1 MGERKTNL
9 NSKRRLRN
17 ILLTFLVTAIFI
29 AILFVSAGNLAWFWG
44 WILAGIMIVSNLVGV
59 LLVDPRLLEERSG
72 VKSGS
77 KREDIL
83 LASIMG
89 RLGPLAIV
97 ITAGLDFRFGWS
109 GSFPSVLAVLGITF
123 YTLGVALPLWA
134 MRENRFFS
142 SVVRIQRERGHH
154 VITTGPYR
162 LVRHPGYLGSIV
174 SMLAVPFALASY
186 WALIPAV
193 ITDIVSFVRTVL
205 EDNILK
211 RELEGYSKYA
221 EKVRHRL
228 IPGIW

>member
-1 MGERKTNL
+1 MSERKTNL
-9 NSKRRLRN
+9 NSKRKLRN
-17 ILLTFLVTAIFI
+17 LLLTFLVTAIFI
-29 AILFVSAGNLAWFWG
+29 AVLFISAGNFAWFWG
-44 WILAGIMIVSNLVGV
+44 WILSGIMIVSNVVGV
-59 LLVDPRLLEERSG
+59 ILLDPELLEERTG

-77 KREDIL
+77 KRKDIL

-89 RLGPLAIV
+89 RFGPLAII
-97 ITAGLDFRFGWS
+97 ITAGLDFRFDWS
-109 GSFPSVLAVLGITF
+109 GSFPPVLAVPGIIF
-123 YTLGVALPLWA
+123 YALGVSLPLWA

-162 LVRHPGYLGSIV
+162 LVRHPGYLGSV
-174 SMLAVPFALASY
+174 VAMLAVPFALTSY

-193 ITDIVSFVRTVL
+193 ITDMVSIIRTAL

-228 IPGIW
+228 IPDIW

>member
-1 MGERKTNL
+1 MGQVVNTPNR
-9 NSKRRLRN
+9 KRRLRN
-17 ILLTFLVTAIFI
+17 ILLTFLVTTIFI
-29 AILFVSAGNLAWFWG
+29 AILFVSAGSLAWFWG
-44 WILAGIMIVSNLVGV
+44 WLLAIIMIVSNAVGV
-59 LLVDPRLLEERSG
+59 MISDPDLLEERTG

-89 RLGPLAIV
+89 RLGPLGII

-109 GSFPSVLAVLGITF
+109 EPLPPVLAILGIVF

-162 LVRHPGYLGSIV
+162 LVRHPGYLGSVV
-174 SMLAVPFALASY
+174 SMLALPFALTSY
-186 WALIPAV
+186 WAFIPAV
-193 ITDIVSFVRTVL
+193 ITDIVSFVRTGL
-205 EDNILK
+205 EDNTLK
-211 RELEGYSKYA
+211 RELEGYSQYA
-221 EKVRHRL
+221 ERIRYRL

>member
-1 MGERKTNL
+1 
-9 NSKRRLRN
+9 
-17 ILLTFLVTAIFI
+17 
-29 AILFVSAGNLAWFWG
+29 
-44 WILAGIMIVSNLVGV
+44 MIVSNVVGV
-59 LLVDPRLLEERSG
+59 LFLNPELLEERTG

-77 KREDIL
+77 KREYIL

-89 RLGPLAIV
+89 RLGPLTI
-97 ITAGLDFRFGWS
+97 IIIAGLDFRSDWS
-109 GSFPSVLAVLGITF
+109 GPFPPVLAVLGNIF
-123 YTLGVALPLWA
+123 YALGVSPPLRA

-162 LVRHPGYLGSIV
+162 LVRHPGYLGSV
-174 SMLAVPFALASY
+174 VAMLALPFALTSY

-193 ITDIVSFVRTVL
+193 ITDIVSFIRTAL

-211 RELEGYSKYA
+211 RELEGYYKYA

-228 IPGIW
+228 MPGIW